1 MQLRAGDFL
10 KPRSWIN
17 FGLTGVLWGVPYLLI
32 RVAVAPG
39 QFTPAFVVFAR
50 VAIGAALLLP
60 YAHRRGTLKPAL
72 KGFKWIALYGVIEM
86 AGPWGFVSQSETKL
100 NSGLAA
106 LLIATV
112 AIWATLLNGALGDK
126 SVWHSTRILGLIVGF
141 FGISLVVG
149 IESLQGKVDTFAIFL
164 ILLAAIGY
172 AIAPTM
178 VRAKIPDLDG
188 AAVNGLAML
197 TTAIIYLPFALA
209 QWPHHHVRPNSI
221 YSVIALGI
229 FPTAVCFVIFFKV
242 LADIGSAR
250 ASLVAYV
257 NTGVAVLLGVIV
269 LQEKLTTGILLGL
282 PLVLIGSYY
291 ASRKPITR

>member
-1 MQLRAGDFL
+1 M
-10 KPRSWIN
+10 KPSSWIN
-17 FGLTGVLWGVPYLLI
+17 FSLAGVLWGIPYLLI

-39 QFTPAFVVFAR
+39 QFTPAFVVFSR
-50 VAIGAALLLP
+50 VAIGAALLLA
-60 YAHRRGTLKPAL
+60 YAIKRGTLRPAL
-72 KGFKWIALYGVIEM
+72 KGIRWIALYAVIEM

-126 SVWHSTRILGLIVGF
+126 TVWHSTRILGLLVGF
-141 FGISLVVG
+141 IGICLVVG

-178 VRAKIPDLDG
+178 VQMKIPELDG

-197 TTAIIYLPFALA
+197 TTAIIYLPFAIV

-221 YSVIALGI
+221 YSVVALGI
-229 FPTAVCFVIFFKV
+229 IPTAICFVIYFKV
-242 LADIGSAR
+242 LADFGTAR

-257 NTGVAVLLGVIV
+257 NTGVAVLLGVVV
-269 LQEKLTTGILLGL
+269 LHEKLTTGILIGL
-282 PLVLIGSYY
+282 PLVLIGSYF
-291 ASRKPITR
+291 ASRKPVTR

>member
-1 MQLRAGDFL
+1 M
-10 KPRSWIN
+10 N
-17 FGLTGVLWGVPYLLI
+17 FSLAGVLWGIPYLLI

-39 QFTPAFVVFAR
+39 QFTPAFVVFSR
-50 VAIGAALLLP
+50 VAIGAALLLA
-60 YAHRRGTLKPAL
+60 YAIKRGTLRPAL
-72 KGFKWIALYGVIEM
+72 KGIRWIALYAVIEM

-126 SVWHSTRILGLIVGF
+126 TVWHSTRILGLLVGF
-141 FGISLVVG
+141 IGICLVVG
-149 IESLQGKVDTFAIFL
+149 IESLQGKVDAFAIFL

-178 VRAKIPDLDG
+178 VQMKIPELDG

-197 TTAIIYLPFALA
+197 ITAIIYLPFAIV

-221 YSVIALGI
+221 YSVVALGI
-229 FPTAVCFVIFFKV
+229 IPTAICFVIYFKV
-242 LADIGSAR
+242 LADIGTAR

-257 NTGVAVLLGVIV
+257 NTGVAVLLGVVV
-269 LQEKLTTGILLGL
+269 LHEKLTTGILIGL

-291 ASRKPITR
+291 ASRKPVTR